1 MDHEKM
7 CHLNVVM
14 KNGES
19 FQQRNLML
27 TDITLNEMGLIVKT
41 ELGIKTYH
49 NPNILV
55 STITYINDED
65 DEE

>member
-1 MDHEKM
+1 MDDEKM

-19 FQQRNLML
+19 FQQR
-27 TDITLNEMGLIVKT
+27 ITLNEVGLIVKT
-41 ELGIKTYH
+41 QLGIKTYH

-55 STITYINDED
+55 STITYINDKD